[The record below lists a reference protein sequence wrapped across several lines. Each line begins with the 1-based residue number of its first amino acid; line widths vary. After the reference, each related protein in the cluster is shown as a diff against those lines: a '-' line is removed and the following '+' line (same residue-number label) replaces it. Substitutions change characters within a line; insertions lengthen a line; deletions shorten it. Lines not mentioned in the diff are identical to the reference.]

1 MGLPAAEL
9 LPAGSREEPRAG
21 DPRENRRSMGGGTEH
36 SGDGSPPTHRDAV
49 RRTARS
55 LAPNRSACDLFEG
68 AGAKPRDFCPISN
81 CSDPHAVAIPE
92 TGEPAML
99 PDPDGRLPMTSKTSK
114 TSKTSNR
121 TKQTSRSR
129 RHVDTPATVTPL
141 YPPVRGVGID
151 SPSPPPGARERVFAA
166 PAAILAPENWPVA
179 MRTHSWTVTIVSTL
193 LLILVATLVIAL
205 ARSERPAV
213 AKEFVAPR

>member
-1 MGLPAAEL
+1 MA
-9 LPAGSREEPRAG
+9 
-21 DPRENRRSMGGGTEH
+21 GGTEH

-55 LAPNRSACDLFEG
+55 LAPNRSACDRFEG

-99 PDPDGRLPMTSKTSK
+99 PDPDGRLPMHSKTSK
-114 TSKTSNR
+114 PSKTSNR

-141 YPPVRGVGID
+141 YPPVRGVGVD
-151 SPSPPPGARERVFAA
+151 SPSQPPSSRELGLAV
-166 PAAILAPENWPVA
+166 PAGIVAPENWPVA
-179 MRTHSWTVTIVSTL
+179 MRAHSWTVTVVSTL
-193 LLILVATLVIAL
+193 LLVLVATLVLAL
-205 ARSERPAV
+205 ARSERTV
-213 AKEFVAPR
+213 EAKEFVAPR